1 MELPAFFFDI
11 DGTLL
16 DYPHQL
22 TSISPATIK
31 ALDQLREK
39 HPTFI
44 ASGRTHC
51 FIDPEIRKY
60 PFDGFVTCNGAY
72 VEYQGQC
79 IYKKA
84 MSKISLQ
91 AALQTAKALNAILYL
106 ESRDYIYTYNANL
119 AMHQVFVDK
128 WAMDPKTIITDFDPD
143 KIEVFIGMIV
153 AEKEEDCPK
162 IIEALSGYFDVSQH
176 VNQSSFDLTL
186 SGENKATG
194 IRHVMTYFHSDLS
207 QAWAFGDGNND
218 IEMIQSVGH
227 GIAMGNAVDALKA
240 VAYDVTDD
248 ACQDGIV
255 KSLKKYHW
263 IAGEVE

>member
-1 MELPAFFFDI
+1 MMELPAFFFDI

-22 TSISPATIK
+22 TSISPATVK
-31 ALDQLREK
+31 ALDELRQK

-72 VEYQGQC
+72 VEYNGQC

-84 MSKISLQ
+84 MSQVALQ
-91 AALQTAKALNAILYL
+91 AALQTAKELQAILYL
-106 ESRDYIYTYNANL
+106 ESRDQIYTYNAAL
-119 AMHQVFVDK
+119 PMHRWFVEK
-128 WAMDPKTIITDFDPD
+128 WAMDPKTVVTDFDPSD
-143 KIEVFIGMIV
+143 IEVYIGMIV
-153 AEKEEDCPK
+153 ADKPEDCPK
-162 IIEALSGYFDVSQH
+162 VVEALGAYFDVSQH
-176 VNQSSFDLTL
+176 VNQNSFDLTL
-186 SGENKATG
+186 KGENKATG
-194 IRHVMTYFHSDLS
+194 IGHVMNYFGADLS

-218 IEMIQSVGH
+218 IEMIESVGH

-240 VAYDVTDD
+240 VADDVTAE

-255 KSLKKYHW
+255 KSLKKYGW
-263 IAGEVE
+263 IKER